1 MGLPGDSYSSGVAGG
16 GFGGGLHPAYA
27 AGMIANG
34 VGLGEYIQ
42 RAASAV
48 PKHTPLDMIVT
59 HGTATARRALLLDCR
74 GLRRVVSEHSASEET
89 WRLVCLRR
97 VLECE

>member
-59 HGTATARRALLLDCR
+59 HGTATARNACTSSAMSLAPTTTTKP
-74 GLRRVVSEHSASEET
+74 RVQRSRNS
-89 WRLVCLRR
+89 WL
-97 VLECE
+97 